1 MNNNSSKK
9 PKTNRLLYVF
19 LLLAGAYISYQ
30 IAALTRP
37 DFVTETALSM
47 KITDE
52 MQVSGWFFRD
62 EEVIAMPQAEAQYV
76 RYEVSDCGRVASGS
90 VIATLY
96 ETPEDTA
103 ASAEIAQLTKT
114 ITKLDAMLS
123 RPGIGIGEV
132 AELDG
137 EIYQAVRDTADS
149 AAIGDLSGAGE
160 TKEELIYLLT
170 RRQLATVGTEPTQRL
185 LDERVGDKSSLLSAL
200 GKRGHKVTSP
210 AAGAFVSVT
219 DGYESRFNPALCGTL
234 TPAKL
239 REMAAAP
246 PADTGNALGKII
258 KGYDWRYVCIVGDA
272 DGKRLT
278 VGKTYH
284 LRFGGDPDNPILAVL
299 ENAAS
304 SEQDGYVLT
313 FRSSRTSSAC
323 LLQRQQTAGIILTSY
338 EGLCVNNE
346 ARRVVDGVTGVYVLA
361 GMEMTFKPIE
371 TLYTT
376 DSYTIV
382 KWEPNKSGALR
393 LYDEVILTGKEIYDG
408 KIVQ

>member
-1 MNNNSSKK
+1 M
-9 PKTNRLLYVF
+9 LYVF

-62 EEVIAMPQAEAQYV
+62 EQVIPMPQSGAQYV

-90 VIATLY
+90 TIATLY

-103 ASAEIAQLTKT
+103 ASAEIAQLTSM
-114 ITKLDAMLS
+114 ITRLDAMLS

-132 AELDG
+132 GELDG
-137 EIYQAVRDTADS
+137 EVYQAVRDTAD
-149 AAIGDLSGAGE
+149 AAACGDLSDAGE

-170 RRQLATVGTEPTQRL
+170 RRRLATVGTQSTEQL
-185 LDERVGDKSSLLSAL
+185 MDEREGDKARLVSSL
-200 GKRGHKVTSP
+200 GKRGHKVTAP
-210 AAGAFVSVT
+210 VAGAFASAV
-219 DGYESRFNPALCGTL
+219 DGYESIFTPDLCGTL
-234 TPAKL
+234 TPEKL
-239 REMAAAP
+239 RELAATQ
-246 PADTGNALGKII
+246 PASTDQALGKII
-258 KGYDWRYVCIVGDA
+258 KGYDWRYVCIVNEA

-278 VGKTYH
+278 VGKTYK

-299 ENAAS
+299 ESADS

-313 FRSSRTSSAC
+313 FRSSRTSSTC

-338 EGLCVNNE
+338 EGLCVSND
-346 ARRVVDGVTGVYVLA
+346 ARRVVDGVTGVYVLS

-371 TLYTT
+371 ALYTT

-382 KWEPNKSGALR
+382 KWDPSTPGALK
-393 LYDEVILTGKEIYDG
+393 LYDEIILSGKEIYDG
-408 KIVQ
+408 KVVQ